1 MSNTAERS
9 KITLTPA
16 LSRVTGR
23 GRNALRGGR
32 SPAAVVVFLA
42 LFAIL
47 LVFVCQFY
55 LIPTLQVVKS
65 ASHAERMKMA
75 AYARLILAILLFIL
89 FAALSI
95 TFRFGRFFF
104 PRPQPPRTKTQYVD
118 AWAEAGK
125 RASTPSD
132 GVIDEGEQSE

>member
-1 MSNTAERS
+1 MAFKTRA
-9 KITLTPA
+9 
-16 LSRVTGR
+16 GR
-23 GRNALRGGR
+23 PCHCSGR

-42 LFAIL
+42 LFTL
-47 LVFVCQFY
+47 LLAYVFWWY
-55 LIPTLQVVKS
+55 LFPTLEVFKS
-65 ASHAERMKMA
+65 ATHAEKLKMA

-125 RASTPSD
+125 RAAAEPDDEEPAD
-132 GVIDEGEQSE
+132 G